1 MHTSRQQS
9 PKKLLRFLA
18 VVAFLLASIASA
30 QADPITVSGT
40 ATLTSGVASEARG
53 PVLLTGTNF
62 STNLITVGGN
72 FGLGDCSTFLTG
84 LNGPCTGAN
93 VGWISIGTDL
103 IGTFTVNGVTLNS
116 NIINQ
121 MGLMFTGP
129 SFAIPAELLGA
140 SAIQV
145 TAPFTFSGSAVSPA
159 LSEAIVLQGEGTVYV
174 ILVRRTIGN
183 FTGFFLD
190 HADYV
195 FGATVFGVTIEE
207 VPEPATLLLLVS
219 GLGGTAIY
227 RRRKKSAK

>member
-40 ATLTSGVASEARG
+40 ATLTSGVVSEARG
-53 PVLLTGTNF
+53 PV
-62 STNLITVGGN
+62 
-72 FGLGDCSTFLTG
+72 FLTG

-129 SFAIPAELLGA
+129 SFVIPSELLGA

-195 FGATVFGVTIEE
+195 FGATVSGVTIEE